1 MSHNNPY
8 ALQMGGRIGIISGQ
22 IKWTEGLSGEIRKA
36 GQEASLFGSWERLCA
51 NSDCEPFDVLVIDAG
66 TCPSW
71 CDRDRWGS
79 LALPERTCP
88 PDVVVIDES
97 SRAVPAPG
105 DHIGGR
111 VCHVKPD
118 CDLAEIMQVLSVLL
132 ERRQLAGESARLRS
146 RITSWMGRDLVG
158 ESDPIRQ
165 LRSQILQAAGC
176 DSNVWIHGDRGTG
189 KQLVARLI
197 HETSSRASGP
207 FIKLNCAA
215 FTAERLETALFGS
228 HPADGQPSA
237 PDTPGVLEQADGGTL
252 FLHNVDA
259 LPAALQGR
267 LVRTLER
274 SHLGVRDQSGV
285 RRRNVRIIAATRQQA
300 QQLIDQAEFRA
311 DLHRHLN
318 GSCLAIPTLCE
329 RPSDL
334 PLLAD
339 HFVSRTSRKEGRL
352 PCRLAPEALAAL
364 ESHAWPG
371 NVAELENVIDRA
383 CLLNSGEVL
392 SAADIQPWLGTD
404 STTADLGTTAGMTL
418 GEMERK
424 LIESTFQRF
433 GGNRE
438 KTAKALDIGVRTLCG
453 KLREYGYPPR
463 GGPGSNLAVREARVA

>member
-1 MSHNNPY
+1 MSHNSPHPV
-8 ALQMGGRIGIISGQ
+8 QSVGRIGIVSGQ
-22 IKWTEGLSGEIRKA
+22 VKWTEGLAGEIRKA
-36 GQEASLFGSWERLCA
+36 QQEVFEFGSWERLCA
-51 NSDCEPFDVLVIDAG
+51 HSDSEPFDVLVIDAG
-66 TCPSW
+66 ACPSW
-71 CDRDRWGS
+71 CDRDRWSS
-79 LALPERTCP
+79 LALPDRACP
-88 PDVVVIDES
+88 PDVIVIDDP
-97 SRAVPAPG
+97 SRAGQSTG

-111 VCHVKPD
+111 VCHAKPD
-118 CDLAEIMQVLSVLL
+118 CDLADVMQVLSVLL
-132 ERRQLAGESARLRS
+132 ERRQLAGESARLRN

-158 ESDPIRQ
+158 ESDSIRQ
-165 LRSQILQAAGC
+165 LRGQILQSAGS
-176 DSNVWIHGDRGTG
+176 DTNVWIQGDRGTG

-228 HPADGQPSA
+228 QPADGQPTA
-237 PDTPGVLEQADGGTL
+237 PDAPGVIELADGGTL
-252 FLHNVDA
+252 FLHNIDA
-259 LPAALQGR
+259 MPAALQGR

-274 SHLGVRDQSGV
+274 MHLGVRDQSGV
-285 RRRNVRIIAATRQQA
+285 RRRNVRLIAATRQDA
-300 QQLIDQAEFRA
+300 PAMIDRAEFRA

-318 GSCLAIPTLCE
+318 GSNLTLPTLSE
-329 RPSDL
+329 RKNDL

-339 HFVSRTSRKEGRL
+339 HFVSRTARKEGRL
-352 PCRLAPEALAAL
+352 PAKISPEALAAL
-364 ESHAWPG
+364 ESHPWPG
-371 NVAELENVIDRA
+371 HVAELENVIERA

-392 SAADIQPWLGTD
+392 TANDIQPWLGTE
-404 STTADLGTTAGMTL
+404 TTADLGTTAGMTL

-463 GGPGSNLAVREARVA
+463 GGPGSNLVVREARVA